1 MQGQLAVRIDAA
13 RDMVWQALAGDL
25 AASGPHVE
33 VLAMRAPEEL
43 RLVARTAPGERM
55 HLRYLLDSEGV
66 RTTIVRAEMRVEG
79 GLYIA
84 KKLLSFGVVDRA
96 YLRLLAVGLDN
107 LRGAF
112 LPRGAD
118 VDTPAP

>member
-1 MQGQLAVRIDAA
+1 VRGQLAVRVDAA
-13 RDMVWQALAGDL
+13 RDMVWRALTGDL

-33 VLAMRAPEEL
+33 VLTMRAPEEL
-43 RLVARTAPGERM
+43 RLIARTAPGERM
-55 HLRYLLDSEGV
+55 HLCYLLASEGAEA
-66 RTTIVRAEMRVEG
+66 TIVRAEMRVEG

-84 KKLLSFGVVDRA
+84 KKLLSFGTVDRA

-112 LPRGAD
+112 LPRDAGAD
-118 VDTPAP
+118 LSSL